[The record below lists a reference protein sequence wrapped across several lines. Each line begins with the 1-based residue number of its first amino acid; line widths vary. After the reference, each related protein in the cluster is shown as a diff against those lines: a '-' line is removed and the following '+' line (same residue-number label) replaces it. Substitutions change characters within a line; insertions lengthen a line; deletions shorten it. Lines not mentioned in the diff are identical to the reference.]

1 MIKRTFALFAFVVL
15 LVVLM
20 SPVVAFAATFE
31 SSDTFSPEALV
42 INGVALAPLISV
54 IISIIKGWTKV
65 DSKYIPLINVI
76 LGSVAVLVV
85 GVVNQNMTI
94 VSALIMTLGVVLGS
108 QVFHETFGHAGNIL
122 KDLFGK
128 KPEVEQEDSLTS

>member
-1 MIKRTFALFAFVVL
+1 MKRTFALLAIVL
-15 LVVLM
+15 VLALWIV
-20 SPVVAFAATFE
+20 PVAFAAEVGDSF
-31 SSDTFSPEALV
+31 DPEALV
-42 INGVALAPLISV
+42 INGVALVPLISV

-94 VSALIMTLGVVLGS
+94 RSALIMTLGVVLGS
-108 QVFHETFGHAGNIL
+108 QAFHETFGHAANII
-122 KDLFGK
+122 KDLFGGG
-128 KPEVEQEDSLTS
+128 KPPQGE

>member
-1 MIKRTFALFAFVVL
+1 MKRTFALLAIVVVL
-15 LVVLM
+15 ALWVV
-20 SPVVAFAATFE
+20 PVAFAAEVGEPFN
-31 SSDTFSPEALV
+31 PEALV

-108 QVFHETFGHAGNIL
+108 QVFHETFGHAGKIL
-122 KDLFGK
+122 QEIFKGK
-128 KPEVEQEDSLTS
+128 QQDQAGD

>member
-1 MIKRTFALFAFVVL
+1 VKRTFALLAIVL
-15 LVVLM
+15 VLALWIV
-20 SPVVAFAATFE
+20 PVAFAAEVGDSF
-31 SSDTFSPEALV
+31 DPEALV
-42 INGVALAPLISV
+42 INGVALVPLISV

-94 VSALIMTLGVVLGS
+94 RSALIMTLGVVLGS
-108 QVFHETFGHAGNIL
+108 QAFHETFGHAANTI
-122 KDLFGK
+122 KDLFGGG
-128 KPEVEQEDSLTS
+128 KPPQGE

>member
-1 MIKRTFALFAFVVL
+1 MKRTFALLAIVL
-15 LVVLM
+15 VLALWIV
-20 SPVVAFAATFE
+20 PVAFAAEVGDSFN
-31 SSDTFSPEALV
+31 PEALV
-42 INGVALAPLISV
+42 INGVALVPLISV

-94 VSALIMTLGVVLGS
+94 LSALIMTLGVVLGS
-108 QVFHETFGHAGNIL
+108 QAFHETFGHAANII
-122 KDLFGK
+122 KDLFGGG
-128 KPEVEQEDSLTS
+128 KPPQGE

>member
-1 MIKRTFALFAFVVL
+1 MAKRTFALFAFVVL

-20 SPVVAFAATFE
+20 SPVVAFAASTFE
-31 SSDTFSPEALV
+31 SGDTFNPEALV

-108 QVFHETFGHAGNIL
+108 QVFHETFGHAGKIL
-122 KDLFGK
+122 QELFEGK
-128 KPEVEQEDSLTS
+128 QQDQAGD

>member
-1 MIKRTFALFAFVVL
+1 MKRTFALLAIL
-15 LVVLM
+15 LVLALWIV
-20 SPVVAFAATFE
+20 PVAFAAEVGDSF
-31 SSDTFSPEALV
+31 DPEALV
-42 INGVALAPLISV
+42 INGVALVPLISV

-94 VSALIMTLGVVLGS
+94 LSALIMTLGVVLGS
-108 QVFHETFGHAGNIL
+108 QAFHETFGHAANII
-122 KDLFGK
+122 KDLFGGG
-128 KPEVEQEDSLTS
+128 KPPQGE

>member
-1 MIKRTFALFAFVVL
+1 MKRTFALLAIVL
-15 LVVLM
+15 VLALWIV
-20 SPVVAFAATFE
+20 PVAFAAEVGDSF
-31 SSDTFSPEALV
+31 DPEALV
-42 INGVALAPLISV
+42 INGVALVPLISV

-94 VSALIMTLGVVLGS
+94 LSALIMTLGVVLGS
-108 QVFHETFGHAGNIL
+108 QAFHETFGHAANII
-122 KDLFGK
+122 KDLFGGG
-128 KPEVEQEDSLTS
+128 KPPQGE

>member
-1 MIKRTFALFAFVVL
+1 VKRTFALLAIVL
-15 LVVLM
+15 VLALWIV
-20 SPVVAFAATFE
+20 PVAFAAEVGDSF
-31 SSDTFSPEALV
+31 DPEALV
-42 INGVALAPLISV
+42 INGVALVPLISV

-94 VSALIMTLGVVLGS
+94 LSALIMTLGVVLGS
-108 QVFHETFGHAGNIL
+108 QAFHETFGHAANII
-122 KDLFGK
+122 KDLFGGG
-128 KPEVEQEDSLTS
+128 KPPQGE

>member
-1 MIKRTFALFAFVVL
+1 MKRTLALLAVVVTLIVVL
-15 LVVLM
+15 V
-20 SPVVAFAATFE
+20 PAVALAAE
-31 SSDTFSPEALV
+31 AMGADTFDPEALV

-108 QVFHETFGHAGNIL
+108 QVFHETFGHAGKIL
-122 KDLFGK
+122 QEIFKGK
-128 KPEVEQEDSLTS
+128 QQDQAGD

>member
-1 MIKRTFALFAFVVL
+1 VKRTFALLAIVL
-15 LVVLM
+15 VLALWIV
-20 SPVVAFAATFE
+20 PVAFAAEVGDSFN
-31 SSDTFSPEALV
+31 PEALV
-42 INGVALAPLISV
+42 INGVALVPLISV

-94 VSALIMTLGVVLGS
+94 LSALIMTLGVVLGS
-108 QVFHETFGHAGNIL
+108 QAFHETFGHAANII
-122 KDLFGK
+122 KDLFGGG
-128 KPEVEQEDSLTS
+128 KPPQGE

>member
-1 MIKRTFALFAFVVL
+1 MKRTFALLAIVL
-15 LVVLM
+15 VLALWIV
-20 SPVVAFAATFE
+20 PVAFAAEVGDSFN
-31 SSDTFSPEALV
+31 PEALV
-42 INGVALAPLISV
+42 INGVALVPLISV

-94 VSALIMTLGVVLGS
+94 LSALIMTLGVVLGS
-108 QVFHETFGHAGNIL
+108 QAFHETFGHAANII
-122 KDLFGK
+122 KDLFGGGK
-128 KPEVEQEDSLTS
+128 SPQGE

>member
-1 MIKRTFALFAFVVL
+1 MKRTFALLAIVL
-15 LVVLM
+15 VLALWIV
-20 SPVVAFAATFE
+20 PVAFAAEVGDSF
-31 SSDTFSPEALV
+31 DPEALV
-42 INGVALAPLISV
+42 INGVALVPLISV

-94 VSALIMTLGVVLGS
+94 LSALIMTLGVVLGS
-108 QVFHETFGHAGNIL
+108 QAFHETFGHAANII
-122 KDLFGK
+122 KDLFGGG
-128 KPEVEQEDSLTS
+128 KPPQEE

>member
-1 MIKRTFALFAFVVL
+1 MKRTFALLAIVL
-15 LVVLM
+15 VLALWM
-20 SPVVAFAATFE
+20 VPVAFAAEVEDSF
-31 SSDTFSPEALV
+31 DPEALV
-42 INGVALAPLISV
+42 IKGVALVPLISV

-94 VSALIMTLGVVLGS
+94 LSALIMTLGVVLGS
-108 QVFHETFGHAGNIL
+108 QAFHETFGHAANII
-122 KDLFGK
+122 KDLFGGG
-128 KPEVEQEDSLTS
+128 KPPQGE

>member
-1 MIKRTFALFAFVVL
+1 MKRGFALFTLVLVL
-15 LVVLM
+15 LMTMV
-20 SPVVAFAATFE
+20 PVVAFAAETADVEF
-31 SSDTFSPEALV
+31 DLDNLV

-85 GVVNQNMTI
+85 GVVNQNITI
-94 VSALIMTLGVVLGS
+94 LSALVMTLGVVLGS
-108 QVFHETFGHAGNIL
+108 QAFHETFGHAANII
-122 KDLFGK
+122 KDLFGGG
-128 KPEVEQEDSLTS
+128 KPPQGE